1 MVSNI
6 SENGKLLT
14 IIYAKF
20 GPYHLARLNAIAKI
34 SQLFGIKVIGIEI
47 ASNQNRYPWVSI
59 GADNGNLHTCFPGKT
74 LEELSPMAK
83 VRGIWRI
90 LEQLNPRFLAVSGHK
105 KGWEITC
112 LIWARWRRRK
122 IIILMDSKYDDYPRW
137 TLIEWIKRR
146 IFSLYDAALVSGVKS
161 KNYAEKLGIAPD
173 KILLGSDV
181 VDNAYFATRAEW
193 VRDNAASLRLR
204 HGLPGD
210 YFLYV
215 GRFDEKKNVSRLL
228 QAYAQYVRVATVAR
242 AWPLVLCGSGPLED
256 RLRQEAR
263 DLGLAQ
269 VIFAGFK
276 QIDELPLYYAL
287 ARCLIMHSLGD
298 TWGLVVNE
306 AMAAGLPVLVSQACG
321 CAPDLVQEGVNGYT
335 FNPYETQELSQL
347 MLRMSSGGI
356 DLETMGEHSRRII
369 ADFSPETFAWNLLRL
384 IEVNRK

>member
-1 MVSNI
+1 MRNKV
-6 SENGKLLT
+6 LT
-14 IIYAKF
+14 IIYSKF
-20 GPYHLARLNAIAKI
+20 GPYHLARLNAIIKI
-34 SQLFGIKVIGIEI
+34 CQPLGIKVMAIEI
-47 ASNQNRYPWVSI
+47 ASKANIYPWETTE
-59 GADNGNLHTCFPGKT
+59 ADNKNLYT
-74 LEELSPMAK
+74 LFHGAAWEDLRSIRTIREM
-83 VRGIWRI
+83 WCI
-90 LEQLNPRFLAVSGHK
+90 LEKLNPDYLAVSGHK
-105 KGWEITC
+105 RSWEIAS
-112 LIWARWRRRK
+112 LIWARWRRRVA
-122 IIILMDSKYDDYPRW
+122 IILMDSKYDDYPRW
-137 TLIEWIKRR
+137 ALIEWIKRR

-181 VDNAYFATRAEW
+181 VDNAYFATRAKW
-193 VRDNAASLRLR
+193 ARDNAASLRLQY
-204 HGLPGD
+204 GLPED
-210 YFLYV
+210 FFLYV

-228 QAYAQYVRVATVAR
+228 QAYAQYVRMATVAR

-287 ARCLIMHSLGD
+287 ARCLVVPSSHSEQ
-298 TWGLVVNE
+298 WGLVVNE
-306 AMAAGLPVLVSQACG
+306 AMAAGLPVLVSQTCG

-335 FNPYETQELSQL
+335 FNPYDTQELSQL

-356 DLETMGEHSRRII
+356 DLETMVEHSRRII